1 MPARVPSRPSD
12 CAKKAEKAAEA
23 AARKAEAA
31 AKRSERFERNAKSLS
46 FSPVDFYRKAKIT
59 DEELRRPRAVVA
71 VKEQLVLWAFMEVGL
86 KWIKESRADH
96 PHMVPPWLPKLQA
109 HFPIMG
115 NELRLFVTLDKS
127 KPSVE
132 RREFADARRTRGTLD
147 HVATEGEWWQ
157 TDLDCKLQDY
167 GLSYVD
173 GDIVAVQRDN
183 HFVPRPQP
191 ERVS

>member
-1 MPARVPSRPSD
+1 MPNAMMRFMVHDANMRDLYEQINLRKIAILKRAYAGQTVSD
-12 CAKKAEKAAEA
+12 LEA
-23 AARKAEAA
+23 FFH
-31 AKRSERFERNAKSLS
+31 RFERSAKHLS

-59 DEELRRPRAVVA
+59 DEELRRPRAVEA

-127 KPSVE
+127 KLRYSRQE
-132 RREFADARRTRGTLD
+132 QA
-147 HVATEGEWWQ
+147 
-157 TDLDCKLQDY
+157 
-167 GLSYVD
+167 
-173 GDIVAVQRDN
+173 
-183 HFVPRPQP
+183 
-191 ERVS
+191 